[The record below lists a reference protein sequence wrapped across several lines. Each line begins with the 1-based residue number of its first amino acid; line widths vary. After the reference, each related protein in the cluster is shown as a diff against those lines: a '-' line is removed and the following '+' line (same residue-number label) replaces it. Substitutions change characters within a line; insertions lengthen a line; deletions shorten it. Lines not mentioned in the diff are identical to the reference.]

1 MMRDLMGLGLMI
13 LQGNTLVVVGVYVM
27 LFSDM
32 SRIGTVLDVYNSIDC
47 TVQ

>member
-27 LFSDM
+27 PFSDM
-32 SRIGTVLDVYNSIDC
+32 SGIDTVLDIHNSTDC